1 MVSCARCP
9 RLSLL
14 CLVVVVLL
22 LLLLLLLP
30 LLLLP
35 LLLPLLLLPFLFLLP
50 LLLLSLLQQV
60 VLLSPYP
67 MPSRLAQLLL
77 PGLRAL
83 ACPSSSCNTG
93 NEREQQSK
101 REEMHLYPAPA
112 AAASNGLFALL
123 LSVHSRS
130 LASPRAVRRF
140 VSHFVPQRR
149 DWHGLGLLSPA
160 ARGRQPG

>member
-1 MVSCARCP
+1 MVSCPRCP

-35 LLLPLLLLPFLFLLP
+35 LLLLLLLLPFLFLLP

-83 ACPSSSCNTG
+83 ACPSSVIPAVNRQLETANG
-93 NEREQQSK
+93 GRHKAMPLPGRARQSK
-101 REEMHLYPAPA
+101 ALA
-112 AAASNGLFALL
+112 ALVPPHSDSRARVGTMRGAL
-123 LSVHSRS
+123 
-130 LASPRAVRRF
+130 
-140 VSHFVPQRR
+140 
-149 DWHGLGLLSPA
+149 D
-160 ARGRQPG
+160 